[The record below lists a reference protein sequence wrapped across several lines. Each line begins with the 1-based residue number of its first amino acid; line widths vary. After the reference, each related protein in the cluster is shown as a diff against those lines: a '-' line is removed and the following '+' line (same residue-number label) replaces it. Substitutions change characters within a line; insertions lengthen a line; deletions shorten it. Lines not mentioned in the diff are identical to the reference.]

1 MIVTKYGH
9 GLPSAANDNI
19 HSNNAIW
26 NPGMPMMTMP
36 AAIAMGVPGPC
47 ANAEMDC
54 STVALLLNPSRL
66 MIATG
71 NMLANTNKQAEVIV
85 QANQAWTDKIEPFAS
100 REPQRVQ

>member
-1 MIVTKYGH
+1 
-9 GLPSAANDNI
+9 
-19 HSNNAIW
+19 
-26 NPGMPMMTMP
+26 
-36 AAIAMGVPGPC
+36 
-47 ANAEMDC
+47 
-54 STVALLLNPSRL
+54 